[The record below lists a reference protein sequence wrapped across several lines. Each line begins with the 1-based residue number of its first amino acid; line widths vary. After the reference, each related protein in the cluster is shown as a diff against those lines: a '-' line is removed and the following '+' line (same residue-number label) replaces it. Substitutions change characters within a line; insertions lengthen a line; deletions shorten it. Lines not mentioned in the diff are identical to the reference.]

1 MSSYLVIGG
10 WSGRRKIPV
19 NLIGETTESFQI
31 EVLEP
36 AFLPGRG
43 ILREGQSTFVPKTVV
58 EVDVSVPDGDQHIE
72 D

>member
-19 NLIGETTESFQI
+19 NLIGETPEDFQI
-31 EVLEP
+31 EILEP

-43 ILREGQSTFVPKTVV
+43 VFKEGQSTFVPKRIV
-58 EVDVSVPDGDQHIE
+58 EVDPCGPDSGLPVVS
-72 D
+72 